1 MKQVEH
7 NHAQRSG
14 GLINFKKILLIS
26 LLILW
31 VKFVIFPPLWET
43 YNKMLTFVLKD
54 LTSPRSVSYFFE
66 AVFCIILINIPFI
79 IIAYLVIRRFNKPIK
94 YVYDILTSLFKRKE
108 HIGTIIL
115 TEQLEL
121 QLNGAVEVKNPYSG
135 IFISGGA
142 GSGKSKSLI
151 EPIIYDAGIKN
162 FTGVVYDF
170 KYPEL
175 AKYVETAFDSS
186 KIDKRYVNFTDMNY
200 TDRINPIEPSLMR
213 NDSFAREFAFSILA
227 NLNPTMISKPD
238 FWSDNSLSLLS
249 AVFWYLKS
257 NEPQFCTLPHAMS
270 LILQPDLEALLN
282 MLQSNEKCSDMIA
295 TILTAHKQGAQNQLS
310 GVISTLQVA
319 LSKINTAEIYFVT
332 SESDFS
338 LNLND
343 PINKTILVVGNDPT
357 LLETY
362 SPVIGL
368 ILTSISK
375 QLNQQDKAK
384 SIFLIDEFPTVFIP
398 KVEQLPATGRS
409 NKVATI
415 LACQD
420 IAQMVDKYGKD
431 KADTILSN
439 LGNQFYGRTTNPE
452 TAKRVSMLFGKS
464 DKLIEST
471 NKSSSNNVF
480 GTDLKNTK
488 GSSYSYQERDLVKV
502 QDVAQLTT
510 GSFYTILSEGKIRQ
524 GKTTIP
530 LKTSFVKSDLPQKR
544 HITDEQIENV
554 FTRVKMEAK
563 QMLSNYK
570 I

>member
-1 MKQVEH
+1 MRQVEH
-7 NHAQRSG
+7 NHAQPSG
-14 GLINFKKILLIS
+14 GGINFGKILLIIIG
-26 LLILW
+26 ILM
-31 VKFVIFPPLWET
+31 FRYILFPPLWET
-43 YNKMLTFVLKD
+43 YSKMLNRCLIEII
-54 LTSPRSVSYFFE
+54 SPKKVINFFQ
-66 AVFCIILINIPFI
+66 ALFFIILINIPFI
-79 IIAYLVIRRFNKPIK
+79 LIAFLLIK
-94 YVYDILTSLFKRKE
+94 KYTKTTLSTSLFKKKE
-108 HIGTIIL
+108 QISKVL
-115 TEQLEL
+115 PTESLEL
-121 QLNGAVEVKNPYSG
+121 QLNGSVNIKNPYSG

-175 AKYVETAFDSS
+175 AKYVETAFDST
-186 KIDKRYVNFTDMNY
+186 KIDKRYVNFTDMNF
-200 TDRINPIEPSLMR
+200 TDRINPIEPDLMR

-238 FWSDNSLSLLS
+238 FWSDNSLALLS
-249 AVFWYLKS
+249 SVFWYLKI
-257 NEPQFCTLPHAMS
+257 NEPQYCTLPHAMS

-343 PINKTILVVGNDPT
+343 FLNKTILVVGNDPT
-357 LLETY
+357 LSETY

-431 KADTILSN
+431 KSDTILSN
-439 LGNQFYGRTTNPE
+439 LGNQFYGRTPNPD
-452 TAKRVSMLFGKS
+452 TAKRVSTLFGKT
-464 DKLIEST
+464 DKLIQST
-471 NKSSSNNVF
+471 NQSTSTEIF
-480 GTDLKNTK
+480 GTDRKNTR

-502 QDVAQLTT
+502 QDVAQLNT
-510 GSFYTILSEGKIRQ
+510 GSFYTILSEGHIKQ

-530 LKTSFVKSDLPQKR
+530 LNNTFVKSDLTQKR
-544 HITDEQIENV
+544 DVTDEQIENV

-563 QMLSNYK
+563 QILSNYK

>member
-1 MKQVEH
+1 MRQVEH
-7 NHAQRSG
+7 NHAQPSG
-14 GLINFKKILLIS
+14 GGINFGKILLIIIG
-26 LLILW
+26 ILM
-31 VKFVIFPPLWET
+31 FRYILFPPLWET
-43 YNKMLTFVLKD
+43 YSKMLNRCLIEII
-54 LTSPRSVSYFFE
+54 SPKKVMYFFQ
-66 AVFCIILINIPFI
+66 ALFFIILINIPFI
-79 IIAYLVIRRFNKPIK
+79 LIVFLLIK
-94 YVYDILTSLFKRKE
+94 KYTKTTLFTSLFKK
-108 HIGTIIL
+108 
-115 TEQLEL
+115 TEQISKVLPTESLEL
-121 QLNGAVEVKNPYSG
+121 ELNGAVNIKNPYSG

-175 AKYVETAFDSS
+175 AKYVETAFDST
-186 KIDKRYVNFTDMNY
+186 KIDKRYVNFTDMNF
-200 TDRINPIEPSLMR
+200 TDRINPIEPGLMR

-238 FWSDNSLSLLS
+238 FWSDNSLALLS
-249 AVFWYLKS
+249 SVFWYLKIT
-257 NEPQFCTLPHAMS
+257 EPQYCTLPHAMS

-282 MLQSNEKCSDMIA
+282 MLQSNDKCSDMIA

-343 PINKTILVVGNDPT
+343 FLNKTILVVGNDPT
-357 LLETY
+357 LSETY

-431 KADTILSN
+431 KSDTILSN
-439 LGNQFYGRTTNPE
+439 LGNQLYGRTPNPD
-452 TAKRVSMLFGKS
+452 TAKRVSTLFGKA
-464 DKLIEST
+464 DKLIQST
-471 NKSSSNNVF
+471 NQSTSTEIF
-480 GTDLKNTK
+480 GTDRKNTR

-502 QDVAQLTT
+502 QDVAQLNT
-510 GSFYTILSEGKIRQ
+510 GSFYTILSEGHIKQ

-530 LKTSFVKSDLPQKR
+530 LNNSFVKSDLPQKR
-544 HITDEQIENV
+544 HVTDEQIENV

-563 QMLSNYK
+563 QILSNYK

>member
-1 MKQVEH
+1 MRQVEH
-7 NHAQRSG
+7 NHAQPSG
-14 GLINFKKILLIS
+14 GGINFGKILLIIIG
-26 LLILW
+26 ILM
-31 VKFVIFPPLWET
+31 FRYILFPPLWET
-43 YNKMLTFVLKD
+43 YSKMLNRCLIEII
-54 LTSPRSVSYFFE
+54 SPKKVIYFFQ
-66 AVFCIILINIPFI
+66 ALFFIILINIPFI
-79 IIAYLVIRRFNKPIK
+79 LIAFLLIK
-94 YVYDILTSLFKRKE
+94 KYTKTTLFTSLFKK
-108 HIGTIIL
+108 
-115 TEQLEL
+115 TEQISKVLPTESLEL
-121 QLNGAVEVKNPYSG
+121 ELNGAVNIKNPYSG

-175 AKYVETAFDSS
+175 AKYVETAFDST
-186 KIDKRYVNFTDMNY
+186 KIDKRYVNFTDMNF
-200 TDRINPIEPSLMR
+200 TDRINPIEPGLMR

-238 FWSDNSLSLLS
+238 FWSDNSLALLS
-249 AVFWYLKS
+249 SVFWYLKIT
-257 NEPQFCTLPHAMS
+257 EPQYCTLPHAMS

-282 MLQSNEKCSDMIA
+282 MLQSNDKCSDMIA

-343 PINKTILVVGNDPT
+343 FLNKTILVVGNDPT
-357 LLETY
+357 LSETY

-431 KADTILSN
+431 KSDTILSN
-439 LGNQFYGRTTNPE
+439 LGNQFYGRTPNPD
-452 TAKRVSMLFGKS
+452 TAKRVSTLFGKA
-464 DKLIEST
+464 DKLIQSINQST
-471 NKSSSNNVF
+471 STEIF
-480 GTDLKNTK
+480 GTDRKNTR

-502 QDVAQLTT
+502 QDVAQLNT
-510 GSFYTILSEGKIRQ
+510 GSFYTILSEGETRQ

-530 LKTSFVKSDLPQKR
+530 LNNTFVKSDLTQKR
-544 HITDEQIENV
+544 DVTDEQIENV

-563 QMLSNYK
+563 QILSNYK

>member
-1 MKQVEH
+1 MRQVEH
-7 NHAQRSG
+7 NHAQPSG
-14 GLINFKKILLIS
+14 GGINFGKILLIIIG
-26 LLILW
+26 ILM
-31 VKFVIFPPLWET
+31 FRYILFPPLWET
-43 YNKMLTFVLKD
+43 YSKMLNLC
-54 LTSPRSVSYFFE
+54 LIEIISPKKVINFFQ
-66 AVFCIILINIPFI
+66 ALFFIILINIPFI
-79 IIAYLVIRRFNKPIK
+79 LIAFLLIKRFTKTT
-94 YVYDILTSLFKRKE
+94 LFTSLFKR
-108 HIGTIIL
+108 
-115 TEQLEL
+115 TEQISKVLPTESLEL
-121 QLNGAVEVKNPYSG
+121 QLNGSVNIKNPYSG

-175 AKYVETAFDSS
+175 AKYVETAFDST
-186 KIDKRYVNFTDMNY
+186 KIDKRYVNFTDMNF
-200 TDRINPIEPSLMR
+200 TDRINPIEPGLMR

-238 FWSDNSLSLLS
+238 FWSDNSLALLS
-249 AVFWYLKS
+249 SVFWYLKI
-257 NEPQFCTLPHAMS
+257 NEPQYCTLPHAMS

-282 MLQSNEKCSDMIA
+282 MLQSNDKCSDMIA

-343 PINKTILVVGNDPT
+343 FLNKTILVVGNDPT
-357 LLETY
+357 LSETY

-431 KADTILSN
+431 KSDTILSN
-439 LGNQFYGRTTNPE
+439 LGNQFYGRTPNPD
-452 TAKRVSMLFGKS
+452 TAKRVSTLFGKT
-464 DKLIEST
+464 DKLME
-471 NKSSSNNVF
+471 SSNRSTSTEIF
-480 GTDLKNTK
+480 GTDRRNTR
-488 GSSYSYQERDLVKV
+488 GASYSYQERDLVKV
-502 QDVAQLTT
+502 QDVAQLNT
-510 GSFYTILSEGKIRQ
+510 GSFYTILSEGYIKQ

-530 LKTSFVKSDLPQKR
+530 LNNSFTKSDLLQKR
-544 HITDEQIENV
+544 HITEEQIENV

-563 QMLSNYK
+563 QILSNYK
-570 I
+570 VEL

>member
-1 MKQVEH
+1 MRQVEH
-7 NHAQRSG
+7 NHAQPSG
-14 GLINFKKILLIS
+14 GGINFGKILLIIIG
-26 LLILW
+26 ILM
-31 VKFVIFPPLWET
+31 FRYILFPPLWET
-43 YNKMLTFVLKD
+43 YSKMLNRCLIEII
-54 LTSPRSVSYFFE
+54 SPKKVINFFQ
-66 AVFCIILINIPFI
+66 ALFFIILINIPFI
-79 IIAYLVIRRFNKPIK
+79 LIAFLLIK
-94 YVYDILTSLFKRKE
+94 KYTKTTLFTSLFKK
-108 HIGTIIL
+108 
-115 TEQLEL
+115 TEQISKVLPTESLEL
-121 QLNGAVEVKNPYSG
+121 ELNGAVNIKNPYSG

-175 AKYVETAFDSS
+175 AKYVETAFDST
-186 KIDKRYVNFTDMNY
+186 KIDKRYVNFTDMNF
-200 TDRINPIEPSLMR
+200 TDRINPIEPGLMR

-238 FWSDNSLSLLS
+238 FWSDNSLALLS
-249 AVFWYLKS
+249 SVFWYLKIT
-257 NEPQFCTLPHAMS
+257 EPQYCTLPHAMS

-282 MLQSNEKCSDMIA
+282 MLQSNDKCSDMIA

-343 PINKTILVVGNDPT
+343 FLNKTILVVGNDPT
-357 LLETY
+357 LSETY

-431 KADTILSN
+431 KSDTILSN
-439 LGNQFYGRTTNPE
+439 LGNQFYGRTPNPD
-452 TAKRVSMLFGKS
+452 TAKRVSTLFGKT
-464 DKLIEST
+464 DKLME
-471 NKSSSNNVF
+471 SSNRSTSTEIF
-480 GTDLKNTK
+480 GTDRKNTR

-502 QDVAQLTT
+502 QDVAQLNT
-510 GSFYTILSEGKIRQ
+510 GSFYTILSEGHIKQ

-530 LKTSFVKSDLPQKR
+530 LNNSFVKSDLPQKR
-544 HITDEQIENV
+544 HVTDEQIENV

-563 QMLSNYK
+563 QILSNYK

>member
-1 MKQVEH
+1 MEKV
-7 NHAQRSG
+7 NHTHAKISS
-14 GLINFKKILLIS
+14 FKLSFGKII
-26 LLILW
+26 
-31 VKFVIFPPLWET
+31 
-43 YNKMLTFVLKD
+43 M
-54 LTSPRSVSYFFE
+54 
-66 AVFCIILINIPFI
+66 I
-79 IIAYLVIRRFNKPIK
+79 IIGILMIRYLIIPPFWTTYIEIMHIISGEFNKPTNFLNYSQALLFLILVNLPFLLIIWFTLKKIK
-94 YVYDILTSLFKRKE
+94 QILFYIYNIFFPNSNIFSRKKKLSIDDSL
-108 HIGTIIL
+108 G
-115 TEQLEL
+115 L
-121 QLNGAVEVKNPYSG
+121 QLNGKINIQNPYSG

-175 AKYVETAFDSS
+175 ARYVETAFDSS
-186 KIDKRYVNFTDMNY
+186 KIEKKYVNFTDMNF
-200 TDRINPIEPSLMR
+200 TDRINPIEPGLMR
-213 NDSFAREFAFSILA
+213 NDSYAREFALSILA

-238 FWSDNSLSLLS
+238 FWSDNSLALLS
-249 AVFWYLKS
+249 AVFWYLKI
-257 NEPQFCTLPHAMS
+257 NEPQYCTLPHAMS

-343 PINKTILVVGNDPT
+343 FNNKTILVVGNQPT
-357 LLETY
+357 LAKTY

-375 QLNQQDKAK
+375 QLNQQNKEK

-398 KVEQLPATGRS
+398 EVEQLPATGRS

-420 IAQMVDKYGKD
+420 IAQMIDKYGKE

-439 LGNQFYGRTTNPE
+439 LGNQFYGRTTNPD
-452 TAKRVSMLFGKS
+452 TAKRVSTLFGKS
-464 DKLIEST
+464 DKLMQSVNQST
-471 NKSSSNNVF
+471 STEIF
-480 GTDLKNTK
+480 GTDRKKTR
-488 GSSYSYQERDLVKV
+488 GSSYSYQERDLVKI
-502 QDVAQLTT
+502 QDVAQLNT
-510 GSFYTILSEGKIRQ
+510 GSFYTILSEGDIKQ

-530 LKTSFVKSDLPQKR
+530 LNNSFVKSDLPQKR

-563 QMLSNYK
+563 QILSNYK
-570 I
+570 L

>member
-1 MKQVEH
+1 MRQVEH
-7 NHAQRSG
+7 NHAQPSG
-14 GLINFKKILLIS
+14 GGINFGKILLIIIG
-26 LLILW
+26 ILM
-31 VKFVIFPPLWET
+31 FRYILFPPLWET
-43 YNKMLTFVLKD
+43 YSKMLNRCLIEII
-54 LTSPRSVSYFFE
+54 SPKKVINFFQ
-66 AVFCIILINIPFI
+66 ALFFIILINIPFI
-79 IIAYLVIRRFNKPIK
+79 LIAFLLIKRFTKTT
-94 YVYDILTSLFKRKE
+94 LSTSLFKKKE
-108 HIGTIIL
+108 QISKVL
-115 TEQLEL
+115 PTESLEL
-121 QLNGAVEVKNPYSG
+121 QLNGSVNIKNPYSG

-175 AKYVETAFDSS
+175 AKYVETAFDST
-186 KIDKRYVNFTDMNY
+186 KIDKRYVNFTDMNF
-200 TDRINPIEPSLMR
+200 TDRINPIEPGLMR

-238 FWSDNSLSLLS
+238 FWSDNSLALLS
-249 AVFWYLKS
+249 SVFWYLKI
-257 NEPQFCTLPHAMS
+257 NEPQYCTLPHAMS

-343 PINKTILVVGNDPT
+343 FLNKTILVVGNDPT
-357 LLETY
+357 LSETY

-431 KADTILSN
+431 KSDTILSN
-439 LGNQFYGRTTNPE
+439 LGNQFYGRTPNPD
-452 TAKRVSMLFGKS
+452 TAKRVSTLFGKT
-464 DKLIEST
+464 DKLIQST
-471 NKSSSNNVF
+471 NQSTSTEIF
-480 GTDLKNTK
+480 GTDRKNTR

-502 QDVAQLTT
+502 QDVAQLNT
-510 GSFYTILSEGKIRQ
+510 GSFYTILSEGHIKQ

-530 LKTSFVKSDLPQKR
+530 LNNTFVKSDLTQKR
-544 HITDEQIENV
+544 DVTDEQIENV

-563 QMLSNYK
+563 QILSNYK